1 MVKNRSIGNA
11 GSDVSEGIS
20 SNRDRQIKKEA
31 KQKVNNLPSAM
42 LFLSTLQSSIFVLS
56 AFLVI
61 YKRLSE
67 QYESTTTEKIS
78 KESQG

>member
-1 MVKNRSIGNA
+1 MSVKESAATETGRSRRRL
-11 GSDVSEGIS
+11 SK
-20 SNRDRQIKKEA
+20 RQIIF
-31 KQKVNNLPSAM
+31 LLLSF
-42 LFLSTLQSSIFVLS
+42 FLSTLQSSIFVLS

-67 QYESTTTEKIS
+67 QYESTATEKIS